1 MHRFRDWFSTSCN
14 LLGLTFIPPAAKRKE
29 SGCNHNNCF
38 LAEGMLVLERL
49 QVQYPNRVL
58 IRDSRLALLPGHRY
72 CLVGP
77 SGVGKS
83 SLLLEIQRQHQSSVG
98 LVKQSVVFDNP
109 SSTVLQCA
117 LASTV
122 PEDSECPERDE
133 QKRTDWAV
141 ACLREVGFSKSM
153 ISKETCGKLSQGWSQ
168 RLALVCAV
176 LSEPDLLLVDEVSE
190 GVDLLGTLKIERF
203 LVDSMGDG
211 ILIAVSHDTEFLAA
225 LGTDV
230 IYIDEDSQTLKQFA
244 GAYSSYVKREEERLL
259 AMESRVD
266 SAQRKKAHAQRF
278 IAKHGA
284 DPSKQKQVKEKKDK
298 LDRQGF
304 FREDGRR
311 YKTHSLQKLDEK
323 YVRLPEHT
331 PDELKLAKP
340 LHFKQLSLED
350 SFSAAGD
357 AVLVSLE
364 NADVGYATRPTPL
377 LRNVSVYVAAS
388 SRIAVVGENSS
399 GKSTL
404 MHCLLQDDPAIQAS
418 APVRTGAGQVR
429 VAFVPQ
435 CEGARLAEKYPA
447 ITPAQLLVSE
457 IKFSASERD
466 ARQYLGGFG
475 LSGPVAVTPIAHLSC
490 GQQTRLAIA
499 LGCVASPQL
508 LVLDEPTHALDVPA
522 RLALAQW
529 ISAFPGAIVV
539 SSHDRSFLRD
549 EQVGFN
555 ELWAV
560 DRHGRV
566 VCTKTLAEDEDGF
579 QQVFADYLASITQ

>member
-1 MHRFRDWFSTSCN
+1 
-14 LLGLTFIPPAAKRKE
+14 
-29 SGCNHNNCF
+29 
-38 LAEGMLVLERL
+38 MLVLEKL
-49 QVQYPNRVL
+49 EVQYPNRVL
-58 IRDSRLALLPGHRY
+58 IRDSRLALMPGHRY
-72 CLVGP
+72 CLIGP

-83 SLLLEIQRQHQSSVG
+83 SLLLEIQRQYKSNSLTVA
-98 LVKQSVVFDNP
+98 LVKQSVMFDNP
-109 SSTVLQCA
+109 LSTVLQCA

-122 PEDSECPERDE
+122 AEDPECPERDE
-133 QKRTDWAV
+133 QKRTDWAIE
-141 ACLREVGFSKSM
+141 CLREIGFSKSR
-153 ISKETCGKLSQGWSQ
+153 IFTETCGRLSQGWKQ
-168 RLALVCAV
+168 RLALICAV

-190 GVDLLGTLKIERF
+190 GVDLLGTMKIERF

-211 ILIAVSHDTEFLAA
+211 ILLAISHDTEFLSAM
-225 LGTDV
+225 GTDV

-244 GAYSSYVKREEERLL
+244 GGYLSYIKREEERLL

-278 IAKHGA
+278 IAKHGT

-323 YVRLPEHT
+323 YVRLPEQT

-340 LHFKQLSLED
+340 LHFKQLSLD
-350 SFSAAGD
+350 DGGSSSTMKMGD
-357 AVLVSLE
+357 TMLVSLE
-364 NADVGYATRPTPL
+364 NANVGYATRPTL
-377 LRNVSVYVAAS
+377 LCNVSVYVTAS

-404 MHCLLQDDPAIQAS
+404 MHCLLQDDPSIQTS
-418 APVRTGAGQVR
+418 MPVQVGTGR
-429 VAFVPQ
+429 IRMAFVPQ
-435 CEGARLAEKYPA
+435 CEGARLAEKYPNFS
-447 ITPAQLLVSE
+447 PAQLLISE
-457 IKFSASERD
+457 IKSFANERD

-499 LGCVASPQL
+499 VGCVASPQL

-529 ISAFPGAIVV
+529 ITAFPGALVV
-539 SSHDRSFLRD
+539 SSHDRNFLRD

-560 DRHGRV
+560 GRKGCV
-566 VCTKTLAEDEDGF
+566 TCTKAPEEDEDGGF
-579 QQVFADYLASITQ
+579 QQVFDDYLASIT